1 MQSKEVQS
9 FGSFFALVFFF
20 ETAVHF
26 PILAPDFSS
35 YFFGAASFVEFPDLL
50 TCAQLLAV
58 ALSSILLVIGVP
70 ETASSVVKLKSLAAD
85 PSGHPREVQPSLFFS
100 ARDPGFET

>member
-1 MQSKEVQS
+1 LWSSGDTTESFGGLSRKVVQSKEVQS
-9 FGSFFALVFFF
+9 FGSFFDLMFFF

-50 TCAQLLAV
+50 T
-58 ALSSILLVIGVP
+58 
-70 ETASSVVKLKSLAAD
+70 
-85 PSGHPREVQPSLFFS
+85 
-100 ARDPGFET
+100 